1 MKFISIKEY
10 FYKLYNIGYVST
22 LVSLSLF
29 IYFYLQS
36 GKIEHLV
43 KDADDILL
51 AQTVFSMIAVAFLT
65 IVHWSI
71 KRKMKKLVGEPSL
84 AKKMDRYFVL
94 ALWRMG
100 AGLLASLWM
109 ALGFFLTGSEV
120 FSFLFM
126 AILLWLSVQWPS
138 PGKMCSDLSLKGDA
152 REMILYKRDNLGM

>member
-10 FYKLYNIGYVST
+10 FYKMYNIGYAGT
-22 LVSLSLF
+22 LVVLGLF
-29 IYFYLQS
+29 IYLYLQS
-36 GKIEHLV
+36 KEIDHWV
-43 KDADDILL
+43 DNTDQVLL
-51 AQTVFSMIAVAFLT
+51 AQIGFSLSVMAFLT
-65 IVHWSI
+65 IVHWSV
-71 KRKMKKLVGEPSL
+71 KNKLKKLAAELSL

>member
-10 FYKLYNIGYVST
+10 FYKMYNIGYATT
-22 LVSLSLF
+22 LISLGVF

-36 GKIEHLV
+36 DEIDHIV
-43 KDADDILL
+43 KNTDDVLM
-51 AQTVFSMIAVAFLT
+51 AQIIFSFVAAIFLT
-65 IVHWSI
+65 IVHWSV
-71 KRKMKKLVGEPSL
+71 KGKMKILIGELSL
-84 AKKMDRYFVL
+84 AKKMDRYYIL
-94 ALWRMG
+94 AMKRVG

-138 PGKMCSDLSLKGDA
+138 PRKMCSDLSLKGDE